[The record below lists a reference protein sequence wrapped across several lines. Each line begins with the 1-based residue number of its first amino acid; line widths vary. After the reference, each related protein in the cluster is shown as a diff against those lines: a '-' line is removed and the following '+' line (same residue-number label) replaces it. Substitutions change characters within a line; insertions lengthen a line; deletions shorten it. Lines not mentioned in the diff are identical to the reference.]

1 MRWHSVVNIMYDSVI
16 TLIQESVKTDE
27 YGDSV
32 KKRKE
37 RTVFAELMSIGM
49 KEFYQAQENGKKPEL
64 KFKLADYEDY
74 QGEDRLAHEGV
85 IYKIM
90 RTYRTQRNELEI
102 TVYGGVKNV
111 SA

>member
-1 MRWHSVVNIMYDSVI
+1 MYDSQIV
-16 TLIQESVKTDE
+16 LVKETTETDD

-32 KKRKE
+32 QTQQK

-49 KEFYQAQENGKKPEL
+49 KEFYQAQDNGKKPEL

-74 QGEDRLAHEGV
+74 EGESRVIYNGI
-85 IYKIM
+85 IYKIL
-90 RTYRTQRNELEI
+90 RTYKTQRNELEI

-111 SA
+111 IA